1 MIDYSQLLR
10 PIFNRGTRPQEVVD
24 TWNEVEREEVSQSR
38 EGGGCSFI
46 RGGGGGSSGD
56 RWPLIDRRVDIII
69 EGVNGQSMNGRDFDT
84 IFRAIVMDRIM
95 KKLWEKN

>member
-38 EGGGCSFI
+38 EGEKG
-46 RGGGGGSSGD
+46 
-56 RWPLIDRRVDIII
+56 
-69 EGVNGQSMNGRDFDT
+69 EGVRSLGVVVAVRVATGGH
-84 IFRAIVMDRIM
+84 
-95 KKLWEKN
+95 